1 MFRKTLPVI
10 ASAVAFALFLAVN
23 LTQGQD
29 QDKQGKD
36 KQDKVAAKG
45 GGKKKGAPA
54 PAMEIQSVKT
64 NLYVISGA
72 GGNTAVRVTNA
83 GVIVVD
89 TKNRGDNNYA
99 DLMDLIKEVTTQPV
113 KFVVI
118 THHHQDHSGNT
129 QNFIDAG
136 ATVIAHDNEKAALA
150 TYIPPTGQVG
160 APTVTYSKDYTIKLG
175 GTETRIYHWGGA
187 HTGGDSIVY
196 FPDLKVVAAGDTVV
210 GTAPAPDFGGSNN
223 AGPTTASMVEWRATL
238 DAIERLDFDTVI
250 PGHPP
255 KDSNTMTRLEFV
267 QFKKSFD
274 TLVSRAQEL
283 VRSGTPKSELL
294 AKIKT
299 NDLPDGW
306 AVDNATWQ
314 ARLDGF
320 YADLQ
325 KAPVTPAKP
334 VSASNKK

>member
-1 MFRKTLPVI
+1 MFRNTLPVI
-10 ASAVAFALFLAVN
+10 AAAGACTLFLAVS

-29 QDKQGKD
+29 QDKQDKD
-36 KQDKVAAKG
+36 KAAAKG
-45 GGKKKGAPA
+45 GGKKKSAPA
-54 PAMEIQSVKT
+54 PALEIQSVKT
-64 NLYVISGA
+64 NLYVIAGA

-89 TKNRGDNNYA
+89 TKNRGDNNYTG
-99 DLMDLIKEVTTQPV
+99 LMGLIKEVTAQPV

-129 QNFIDAG
+129 QNFVDAG
-136 ATVIAHDNEKAALA
+136 AAVIAHENEMAALA
-150 TYIPPTGQVG
+150 LYTPPTGKVG
-160 APTVTYSKDYTIKLG
+160 APTVTYAKDYSFKLG

-196 FPDLKVVAAGDTVV
+196 FPDLKVVVAGDTVV
-210 GTAPAPDFGGSNN
+210 GTAPAPDYGGAN
-223 AGPTTASMVEWRATL
+223 GASMVEWRNTL
-238 DAIERLDFDTVI
+238 DAIDKLDFDTVI
-250 PGHPP
+250 PGHSP
-255 KDSNTMTRLEFV
+255 KDSNTMTRLEFL

-274 TLVSRAQEL
+274 TLVARALEL
-283 VRSGTPKSELL
+283 VKSGTPKDELL

-299 NDLPDGW
+299 SDLPDGW

-320 YADLQ
+320 YADLR
-325 KAPVTPAKP
+325 KAAGASPATPAAKQ
-334 VSASNKK
+334 